1 MQCLGKGSI
10 LELKRR
16 EVAHMKL
23 YLVQHGESKPE
34 DVDPGRGLTNKG
46 IADVRKVA
54 DFLKPLRADVKA
66 VWHSGKTRAQ
76 QTAEILTDV
85 VAAGDFQVREGLA
98 PNDPVDP
105 VKDKLALIHND
116 LMIVGHLPF
125 LGKLASIL
133 VAGSESADVV
143 AFRHGGIV
151 CLERDETGAW
161 RVHWMVTPEIL
172 G

>member
-1 MQCLGKGSI
+1 VQHLGKGSI

-23 YLVQHGESKPE
+23 YLVQHGESKPK
-34 DVDPGRGLTNKG
+34 DVDPGRGLTDKG
-46 IADVRKVA
+46 FADVRKVA
-54 DFLKPLRADVKA
+54 DFLKPLQAGVKA

-85 VAAGDFQVREGLA
+85 VGAGDFQVREGLA

-105 VKDKLALIHND
+105 MKDELARAHDD

-133 VAGSESADVV
+133 VAGSELADVV
-143 AFRHGGIV
+143 AFRQGGIV
-151 CLERDETGAW
+151 CLERHEEGAW
-161 RVHWMVTPEIL
+161 RVRWMVTPEIL